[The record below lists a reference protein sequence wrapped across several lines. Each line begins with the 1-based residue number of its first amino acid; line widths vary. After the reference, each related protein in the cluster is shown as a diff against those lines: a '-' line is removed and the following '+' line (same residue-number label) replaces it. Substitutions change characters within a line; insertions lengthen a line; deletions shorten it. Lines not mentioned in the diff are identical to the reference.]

1 MPSHPQLPTPV
12 AWHFQYQFGLFGFSR
27 VITQGI
33 ADTEV
38 KVSSAERNPGLSRV
52 LTFKPGVGQNIAFDM
67 LRLLQRICLL
77 IDLSPPDR

>member
-1 MPSHPQLPTPV
+1 M
-12 AWHFQYQFGLFGFSR
+12 
-27 VITQGI
+27 QGI

-38 KVSSAERNPGLSRV
+38 KVSSAERNPGLLRV